1 METPIYAKDPLN
13 VTTELLKILERDFS
27 GRFEIKY
34 FETNDLLFREG
45 QHNRHLYILL
55 EGTIELSKFDKFDVP
70 VNVDWVRPGS
80 MFGVLSFTTG
90 RTALT
95 TAKARSDSK
104 VLLLSL
110 PSFERIRRESS
121 EFYELIAQLFLQ
133 NLIERYVHVVSI
145 HMELDDVNSRLS
157 AERNTL
163 KSTLEKLEASQSR
176 LINQEKMAILGQL
189 VAGFAHEVNNPA
201 SALMN
206 SLDFMSSQMP
216 EIIRNIPNQ
225 SVSTES
231 AFEWGIK
238 QEPVSTL
245 NTREFA
251 KKLEREF
258 PNLDRTFI
266 RKIAQLPS
274 EAQTEM
280 IQKLGPDLKNGNTS
294 QLAELLTII
303 DLGIAFKGMRI
314 SASRIAELVQSM
326 KNYARAGS
334 SKSEELDIRV
344 GLHDTLLILSSNLKK
359 RNLILELDEIPLI
372 QGVFGELNQVWT
384 NIIINAYDAT
394 VDGGKLKISCGEVQN
409 LVWVRF
415 EDDGPGVPEEIKKH
429 IFEANFTT
437 KNSSGHFGL
446 GLGLAISQQI
456 IQKHNGEIELE
467 RSKDLG
473 GAQFTV
479 WLPAG

>member
-1 METPIYAKDPLN
+1 METPNYVIDPLKIA
-13 VTTELLKILERDFS
+13 TDLLLILERDFS
-27 GRFEIKY
+27 GRFEIRHLK
-34 FETNDLLFREG
+34 TNDILFREG
-45 QHNRHLYILL
+45 QSNRYLYILL
-55 EGTIELSKFDKFDVP
+55 EGIIELAKFDKFDIP
-70 VNVDWVRPGS
+70 VKVDWVRPGS

-90 RTALT
+90 RTTLT
-95 TAKARSDSK
+95 SAKAKSEGK
-104 VLLLSL
+104 VLLISL
-110 PSFERIRRESS
+110 PSFERIRRESR
-121 EFYELIAQLFLQ
+121 EFYELIGQLFIH
-133 NLIERYVHVVSI
+133 NLIERYIHVVSI
-145 HMELDDVNSRLS
+145 HMELDDANSRLE

-206 SLDFMSSQMP
+206 SLDFMSLQMP
-216 EIIRNIPNQ
+216 ELIHKLPMQ

-231 AFEWGIK
+231 AFDWGIK

-245 NTREFA
+245 KTREFA
-251 KKLEREF
+251 KNLEREF

-274 EAQTEM
+274 EAQTEI
-280 IQKLGPDLKNGNTS
+280 IQKLEQDLKAGNTS

-303 DLGIAFKGMRI
+303 DLGVAFKGMKI

-326 KNYARAGS
+326 KNYARAGN
-334 SKSEELDIRV
+334 SKPEEIDVCV
-344 GLHDTLLILSSNLKK
+344 GLHDTILILSNRLKK
-359 RNLILELDEIPLI
+359 RSLILELDEIPKL

-384 NIIINAYDAT
+384 NIIINACDAT

-409 LVWVRF
+409 LIWVRF
-415 EDDGPGVPEEIKKH
+415 EDDGPGVPDSIKSQ

-456 IQKHNGEIELE
+456 IQHHNGEIELE
-467 RSKDLG
+467 RSKELG

-479 WLPAG
+479 WLPIG